1 MRECEDLKDFVNE
14 LRFQVRGVV
23 PEELKSEEKYIL
35 DMVYTMSKLCA
46 ENVSK
51 EDNLSVLL
59 CKCIIRMVAEMTFH
73 KTVALLE
80 ANVPKEYHETVLHH
94 INYHIYNY
102 LGNFYSDPIN
112 DVVVKLVCDLVD
124 VEYNKALDNLFE
136 KKVIQ
141 SRVYE
146 KAVAAGKD
154 VYVVPVSIFDVLK
167 SSPYVSFAYIIS
179 LPVIFISALIC
190 FLHSDMIIGT
200 IFLVIF
206 ILLLARF
213 LTRENDIVLKP

>member
-1 MRECEDLKDFVNE
+1 MK
-14 LRFQVRGVV
+14 
-23 PEELKSEEKYIL
+23 
-35 DMVYTMSKLCA
+35 
-46 ENVSK
+46 
-51 EDNLSVLL
+51 
-59 CKCIIRMVAEMTFH
+59 
-73 KTVALLE
+73 
-80 ANVPKEYHETVLHH
+80 
-94 INYHIYNY
+94 
-102 LGNFYSDPIN
+102 
-112 DVVVKLVCDLVD
+112 
-124 VEYNKALDNLFE
+124 

-213 LTRENDIVLKP
+213 LTRENDIVMKP

>member
-1 MRECEDLKDFVNE
+1 
-14 LRFQVRGVV
+14 
-23 PEELKSEEKYIL
+23 
-35 DMVYTMSKLCA
+35 
-46 ENVSK
+46 
-51 EDNLSVLL
+51 
-59 CKCIIRMVAEMTFH
+59 MTFQ

-112 DVVVKLVCDLVD
+112 DVVIKLVCDLVD

-167 SSPYVSFAYIIS
+167 SSPYVSFVYIIS